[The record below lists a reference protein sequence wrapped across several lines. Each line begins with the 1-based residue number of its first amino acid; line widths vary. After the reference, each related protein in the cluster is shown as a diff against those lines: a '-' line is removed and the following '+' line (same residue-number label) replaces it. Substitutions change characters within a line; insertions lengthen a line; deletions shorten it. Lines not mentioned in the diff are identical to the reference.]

1 MPTTSPIPPAA
12 PKPPKGQQH
21 DLTFPKRFLWG
32 AATAAHQVEGGNHN
46 QWSVWEL
53 ENAKT
58 LAAQAPYRDAH
69 VPVWNEIKRQAI
81 SPNNYVSGRLADHY
95 QRFEEDFDLLTA
107 MNMNAYRFSIEWS
120 RVEPKQGQWDAAAVQ
135 HYRDYLAALKQRHIE
150 PVVTLFH
157 FTLPVWFS
165 EMGGFEKRSNIRY
178 FVQFADRI
186 VRELGKD
193 FRFVITINEPD
204 TYVAQGYIEQHF
216 PPQTYGLVKALR
228 VYNNLARAHNKT
240 AKAIRAISPRFKV
253 SIAKNSPYFYPGDDA
268 WLSRVS
274 ALCMQYVQDDYFIK
288 KVIRQCD
295 FLGVNY
301 YFSNRVYGY
310 RVHNPEKDVS
320 DLGWDMAPGD
330 VEHAITRLHDKY
342 KKPILITENGVAD
355 HNDDHRKWWIMETLT
370 GVRRAM
376 DEGVPVL
383 GYLHWSLMDNFEWAY
398 GKWPRFGLASVN
410 YATGERTLRPSAV
423 WFGKVIKRLR
433 RI

>member
-1 MPTTSPIPPAA
+1 MRETASSD
-12 PKPPKGQQH
+12 K

-58 LAAQAPYRDAH
+58 LAAQAVYKDGHMPAWSD
-69 VPVWNEIKRQAI
+69 VQAQATD
-81 SPNNYVSGRLADHY
+81 PNNYVSGKLVNHY
-95 QRFEEDFDLLTA
+95 HQYDQDFDLLTA

-120 RVEPKQGQWDAAAVQ
+120 RVEPEMGQWDAAAVQ
-135 HYRDYLAALKQRHIE
+135 HYRDYIAALRRRHIE
-150 PVVTLFH
+150 PIVTLFH

-178 FVQFADRI
+178 FVAFAERI
-186 VRELGKD
+186 IRELGKD
-193 FRFVITINEPD
+193 VRFIITINEPD
-204 TYVAQGYIEQHF
+204 TYVSQGYIKLHF
-216 PPQTYGLVKALR
+216 PPQTDSLLKAWR
-228 VYNNLARAHNKT
+228 VYRNLAIAHNRT
-240 AKAIRAISPRFKV
+240 AKVIRSISPRFKV

-274 ALCMQYVQDDYFIK
+274 ALLMQYIQDDYFIK
-288 KVIRQCD
+288 KVIRRCD

-310 RVHNPEKDVS
+310 RVHNPDQQLS
-320 DLGWDMAPGD
+320 DLAWDMAPAD
-330 VEHAITRLHDKY
+330 IEHVLLRLHDKY

-355 HNDDHRKWWIMETLT
+355 HNDQYRKWWIAQTLA

-376 DEGVPVL
+376 DEGASVF
-383 GYLHWSLMDNFEWAY
+383 GYLHWSLMDNFEWGF
-398 GKWPRFGLASVN
+398 GKWPRFGLAKVD
-410 YATGERTLRPSAV
+410 YTTGERTLRPSAV
-423 WFGKVIKRLR
+423 WFGKLIKKLR
-433 RI
+433 RIS

>member
-1 MPTTSPIPPAA
+1 MHPTKAA
-12 PKPPKGQQH
+12 PSDSQANH
-21 DLTFPKRFLWG
+21 RAMMFPKRFLWG
-32 AATAAHQVEGGNHN
+32 ASTSAHQVEGGNHN

-58 LAAQAPYRDAH
+58 LAAQAPFKDAH
-69 VPVWNEIKRQAI
+69 MPAWTEVKPRATNP
-81 SPNNYVSGRLADHY
+81 SNYVSGRLADHY
-95 QRFEEDFDLLTA
+95 HRFEEDFDLLVA

-120 RVEPKQGQWDAAAVQ
+120 RVEPKQGQWDAGAMQ
-135 HYRDYLAALKQRHIE
+135 HYRDYIAALKQRRIE
-150 PVVTLFH
+150 PIVTLFH

-165 EMGGFEKRSNIRY
+165 DMGGFEKRSNIRY
-178 FVQFADRI
+178 FVEFAERV

-193 FRFVITINEPD
+193 VRCIITINEPD
-204 TYVAQGYIEQHF
+204 TYVGQGYVELQF
-216 PPQTYGLVKALR
+216 PPQTYGLIKALR
-228 VYNNLARAHNKT
+228 VYNNLARAHNRA

-253 SIAKNSPYFYPGDDA
+253 SVAKNSTYFYPGDDA

-274 ALCMQYVQDDYFIK
+274 AACMQYVQDDYFIK

-320 DLGWDMAPGD
+320 DLGWDMAPAD
-330 VEHAITRLHDKY
+330 IEYALLRLHDKY

-355 HNDDHRKWWIMETLT
+355 HEDQHRKWWISQTLA

-376 DEGVPVL
+376 DEGVSVL
-383 GYLHWSLMDNFEWAY
+383 GYVHWSLMDNFEWSF
-398 GKWPRFGLASVN
+398 GKWPRFGLAAVN

-423 WFGKVIKRLR
+423 WFGKVIKKLR
-433 RI
+433 RL

>member
-1 MPTTSPIPPAA
+1 MHPKKDVPAESSDSRGD
-12 PKPPKGQQH
+12 KREMV
-21 DLTFPKRFLWG
+21 FPKRFLWG
-32 AATAAHQVEGGNHN
+32 ASTAAHQVEGGNHN

-58 LAAQAPYRDAH
+58 LAAQAPYKDGH
-69 VPVWNEIKRQAI
+69 TPVWGEVKRQATN
-81 SPNNYVSGRLADHY
+81 PNNYVSGRLADHY

-135 HYRDYLAALKQRHIE
+135 HYREYLAALKRRHVE

-178 FVQFADRI
+178 FVEFAERI

-193 FRFVITINEPD
+193 FRFIITVNEPD
-204 TYVAQGYIEQHF
+204 TYVAQGYIELHF
-216 PPQTYGLVKALR
+216 PPQTYGLRRALR
-228 VYNNLARAHNKT
+228 VYNNLARAHNRA
-240 AKAIRAISPRFKV
+240 AKAIRAVSPRFKV
-253 SIAKNSPYFYPGDDA
+253 SVAKNSPYFYPGDDA

-330 VEHAITRLHDKY
+330 IEHALVRLHDRY

-355 HNDDHRKWWIMETLT
+355 QNDEYRKWWISQTLA

-383 GYLHWSLMDNFEWAY
+383 GYMHWSLIDNFEWGF
-398 GKWPRFGLASVN
+398 GKWPRFGLAAVN

-423 WFGKVIKRLR
+423 WFGKVIKKLR

>member
-1 MPTTSPIPPAA
+1 MPTTSSTPPNG
-12 PKPPKGQQH
+12 PQQ
-21 DLTFPKRFLWG
+21 LTFPKRFLWG
-32 AATAAHQVEGGNHN
+32 ASTAAHQVEGGNHN

-58 LAAQAPYRDAH
+58 LAAQAPYKDGH
-69 VPVWNEIKRQAI
+69 MPVWDEIKRQATN
-81 SPNNYVSGRLADHY
+81 PNNYVSGRLADHY
-95 QRFEEDFDLLTA
+95 NRFEEDFDLLAA
-107 MNMNAYRFSIEWS
+107 MNMNSYRFSIEWS
-120 RVEPKQGQWDAAAVQ
+120 RVEPKQGQWDAGAVQ
-135 HYRDYLAALKQRHIE
+135 HYRDYLAALKKRHIE

-178 FVQFADRI
+178 FVDYAERI

-204 TYVAQGYIEQHF
+204 TYVAQGYIALHF
-216 PPQTYGLVKALR
+216 PPQTYGLRRALR
-228 VYNNLARAHNKT
+228 VYNNLARAHNRA
-240 AKAIRAISPRFKV
+240 AKVIRSVSPRFKV
-253 SIAKNSPYFYPGDDA
+253 SVAKNSPYFYPGDDA

-310 RVHNPEKDVS
+310 RVHNPEKDVN
-320 DLGWDMAPGD
+320 DLGWDMAPSD
-330 VEHAITRLHDKY
+330 IEHAVTRLHDKY

-355 HNDDHRKWWIMETLT
+355 HNDEYRKWWIMETLT

-383 GYLHWSLMDNFEWAY
+383 GYMHWSLIDNFEWGF
-398 GKWPRFGLASVN
+398 GKWPRFGLATVN
-410 YATGERTLRPSAV
+410 YATGERTLRPSAI
-423 WFGKVIKRLR
+423 WFGKVIKKLR